1 MPHAQF
7 PMPQFSLHRFTS
19 APEDKT
25 SKSTVIFWF
34 SLTLTFAAVYGL
46 MVLQKAFG
54 AEYIVQDD
62 ARQHVFWM
70 QRFVDSQLFPND
82 LIADYFQT
90 VAPAG
95 YTGLY
100 WLAAKL
106 GIAPL
111 LLSKLLPPI
120 LGIITTA
127 YCFALTMQLLPVP
140 VAGFISSLFLNHYLW
155 MRDDLVSATAVA
167 FVYPLFAAFLYYWT
181 RRALLPACAALALL
195 GLFYPQAVLISAGII
210 ILELWRKQDYRFC
223 LSCLAVAFSVM
234 LLYALKSN
242 GYGPVVTAAEAR
254 NLPEFLPGGEFK
266 FFNKYP
272 QDFWF
277 TGQRSG
283 IAPRFGSILPL
294 VAGGLLPLLL
304 LFNWSRSRLWSKVVA
319 EDPPQT
325 PPSKKG
331 GKETPLF
338 KGGLGG
344 TSDWNIPFLSTSFD
358 QNKFLASSPFPLLRR
373 LENIGLLLEIILASL
388 AMFFICHAML
398 FRLHLPSR
406 YTEHSLRFVAA
417 IAGGIALTV
426 LIDAVASWSQKQRKP
441 IVYYIFTV
449 LVLGV
454 VILEPTW
461 LKRFPRTDYVIGKA
475 APAYEFFA
483 AQPKDI
489 LVASLAAEANNIP
502 LFSQRSIIVGS
513 EGYPV
518 PYHKKYYKEMRQ
530 RTVDSIAAHYSSDLE
545 DLRRFTEGYSI
556 DFWLVEEGAFTP
568 DYITRDRWMMQY
580 RDTANEAIANLQ
592 QGKTPA
598 LARASDRC
606 TVLQSD
612 RFAIIEAKCAIGLA
626 AD

>member
-1 MPHAQF
+1 MSIV
-7 PMPQFSLHRFTS
+7 SLHRFTT
-19 APEDKT
+19 APEDQT

-70 QRFVDSQLFPND
+70 QRFVDSQLFPKD

-100 WLAAKL
+100 WFAAKL

-181 RRALLPACAALALL
+181 RRALLPACASLALL

-210 ILELWRKQDYRFC
+210 IIELWRKQDYRFC

-294 VAGGLLPLLL
+294 VTGGLLPLLL
-304 LFNWSRSRLWSKVVA
+304 LFNWNRSRLENQK
-319 EDPPQT
+319 
-325 PPSKKG
+325 
-331 GKETPLF
+331 L
-338 KGGLGG
+338 
-344 TSDWNIPFLSTSFD
+344 
-358 QNKFLASSPFPLLRR
+358 QNQNQSLASSPFPLLRR

-417 IAGGIALTV
+417 IAAGIALTV
-426 LIDAVASWSQKQRKP
+426 LVDAVASWSQKQRKP
-441 IVYYIFTV
+441 IVHYIFTA

-530 RTVDSIAAHYSSDLE
+530 RTVDSIAAHYSPDIQ

-556 DFWLVEEGAFTP
+556 DFWMVEEGAFTP